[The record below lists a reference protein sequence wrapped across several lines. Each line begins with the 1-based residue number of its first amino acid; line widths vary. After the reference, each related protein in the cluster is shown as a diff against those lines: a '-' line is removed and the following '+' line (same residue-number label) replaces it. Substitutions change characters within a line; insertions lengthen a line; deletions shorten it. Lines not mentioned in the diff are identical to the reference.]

1 MSDIN
6 LTEIHDLLVKVAH
19 QAGKMIMSATPQTLG
34 SDTKKNSAD
43 LVTETDKAVEA
54 MVTSELRTAYPKF
67 DFIGE
72 ETYYPGQP
80 LTDAPTF
87 IVDPIDGTTNFVHA
101 FPSVCI
107 SLGFTVGRV
116 PTVGVIYNPF
126 LNELWTAIKGQGSYL
141 SQNGGPKQKL
151 PLKASPE
158 PLKDLST
165 CLVGVEWGSDR
176 SGINFD
182 VKVKAFAKLAAS
194 KEQGGAMVHSLRSM
208 GSAALNL
215 VAVAAGQLD
224 VYWEGGCWAWDVA
237 AAWCVLE
244 EAGGIMRSG
253 NPGEEVSVDCRKFLA
268 VRGAPSGQQD
278 IVDEIYR
285 VLGDSRMDYHHLAIW
300 CHKLV
305 TSLHSHRC
313 PSVESWHYAT
323 VNIDGPNLLQIQHPQ
338 HLHVALTFVTE
349 RAIKMLEYFTYKKVK
364 KRQAEKK
371 AREDA
376 QTPPLKPVLSADD
389 EWFIEHLVSEGT
401 PPPLPKRPTASD
413 REILDEDEDAPQL
426 ERSISKG
433 KNKENA
439 KGPAEKIKKMEN
451 RFSSLF
457 GKSKKDDKIMKADL
471 PTDEVEKEEDD
482 ITRVLNDLNL
492 SAVNNRALSLS
503 KESDELMKKFTL
515 VLKDLV
521 NGVPTAYDDLIHL
534 LDDSQGTLAK
544 TYEQLP
550 SFLKKLIAQLPEK
563 WTSTLAP
570 EILATAAEAQKSGM
584 AEGAAS
590 AAAGGG
596 FMGAAKGFLKPNGLK
611 DLVTKPGAV
620 AGLLKTIMN
629 SLKLRWPAFMA

>member
-1 MSDIN
+1 
-6 LTEIHDLLVKVAH
+6 
-19 QAGKMIMSATPQTLG
+19 
-34 SDTKKNSAD
+34 
-43 LVTETDKAVEA
+43 
-54 MVTSELRTAYPKF
+54 
-67 DFIGE
+67 
-72 ETYYPGQP
+72 
-80 LTDAPTF
+80 
-87 IVDPIDGTTNFVHA
+87 
-101 FPSVCI
+101 
-107 SLGFTVGRV
+107 
-116 PTVGVIYNPF
+116 
-126 LNELWTAIKGQGSYL
+126 
-141 SQNGGPKQKL
+141 
-151 PLKASPE
+151 
-158 PLKDLST
+158 
-165 CLVGVEWGSDR
+165 
-176 SGINFD
+176 
-182 VKVKAFAKLAAS
+182 
-194 KEQGGAMVHSLRSM
+194 
-208 GSAALNL
+208 
-215 VAVAAGQLD
+215 
-224 VYWEGGCWAWDVA
+224 
-237 AAWCVLE
+237 
-244 EAGGIMRSG
+244 
-253 NPGEEVSVDCRKFLA
+253 
-268 VRGAPSGQQD
+268 
-278 IVDEIYR
+278 
-285 VLGDSRMDYHHLAIW
+285 
-300 CHKLV
+300 
-305 TSLHSHRC
+305 
-313 PSVESWHYAT
+313 
-323 VNIDGPNLLQIQHPQ
+323 
-338 HLHVALTFVTE
+338 
-349 RAIKMLEYFTYKKVK
+349 MLEYFTYKKVK
-364 KRQAEKK
+364 KHQAQKK

-413 REILDEDEDAPQL
+413 REILDEDENAPQL

-439 KGPAEKIKKMEN
+439 KGPAEKMKKMEN

-457 GKSKKDDKIMKADL
+457 GKSKKDDKIVKADL
-471 PTDEVEKEEDD
+471 PADEVEKEEDD
-482 ITRVLNDLNL
+482 ITRVLNDLSL

-629 SLKLRWPAFMA
+629 SLKLRWPAFMGTNVLLSLGLFGKLFHSTSRYAF